1 MSGSDPGLDF
11 GTVFHPEPE
20 PARNGPVRAAARGQ
34 PHGQLRGLPRRR
46 RPAMIALAA
55 ALIGV
60 GILASAALYHRENH
74 QVSVV
79 MVTAPV
85 PVGAAI
91 TSADVGTTTIAAGPG
106 LQTIPSRQLS
116 QVVGLVAATSLRP
129 GTLLVPS
136 EVTGKLSPGPG
147 QDLVPVAV
155 KPSGLPASGLAPG
168 DQVLVVATP
177 AAAGGSGSGAAPV
190 LTQPVP
196 AVVEAVNGVTDQN
209 GFDVVDL
216 LVTSETGPAV
226 AEQAATGQIALVVT
240 HRAGP

>member
-20 PARNGPVRAAARGQ
+20 PARNGPARATAQGQ

-55 ALIGV
+55 ALIGA
-60 GILASAALYHRENH
+60 GILASAALYNRENH

-79 MVTAPV
+79 MVTTPV
-85 PVGAAI
+85 PVGQVI
-91 TSADVGTTTIAAGPG
+91 TSADVGTTSITAGPG
-106 LQTIPSRQLS
+106 LQTIPARQMS

-129 GTLLVPS
+129 GTLLAPS
-136 EVTGKLSPGPG
+136 EVTSKLAPGPG
-147 QDLVPVAV
+147 QDLVPVAI

-168 DQVLVVATP
+168 DQVQVVATP
-177 AAAGGSGSGAAPV
+177 AASGGAGAAPV

-196 AVVEAVNGVTDQN
+196 AVVEAVNAVTDQN

-216 LVTSETGPAV
+216 LVTSGSGPAV

>member
-20 PARNGPVRAAARGQ
+20 PARNGPARAAAPGQ

-55 ALIGV
+55 ALIGA
-60 GILASAALYHRENH
+60 GILASAALYNRENH

-79 MVTAPV
+79 MVTTPV
-85 PVGAAI
+85 AVGQVI
-91 TSADVGTTTIAAGPG
+91 TSADVGTTSIAAGPG
-106 LQTIPSRQLS
+106 LQTIPARQMS

-129 GTLLVPS
+129 GTLLAPS
-136 EVTGKLSPGPG
+136 EVTSKLAPGPG
-147 QDLVPVAV
+147 QDLVPVAI
-155 KPSGLPASGLAPG
+155 KPSGLPASGLTPG

-177 AAAGGSGSGAAPV
+177 AASGGGGAAPV
-190 LTQPVP
+190 LAQPVP
-196 AVVEAVNGVTDQN
+196 AVVEAVNAVTDQN

-216 LVTSETGPAV
+216 LVTSGSGPAV

>member
-20 PARNGPVRAAARGQ
+20 PARNGPARAAAQGQ
-34 PHGQLRGLPRRR
+34 PNGQLRGLPRRR

-55 ALIGV
+55 ALIGA
-60 GILASAALYHRENH
+60 GILASAALYNRENH

-79 MVTAPV
+79 MVTTPV
-85 PVGAAI
+85 PVGQVI
-91 TSADVGTTTIAAGPG
+91 TSGDVGTTSIAAGPG
-106 LQTIPSRQLS
+106 LQTIPARQMS

-129 GTLLVPS
+129 GTLLAPS
-136 EVTGKLSPGPG
+136 EVTSKLAPAPG
-147 QDLVPVAV
+147 QDLVPVAI
-155 KPSGLPASGLAPG
+155 KPSGLPASGLTPG

-177 AAAGGSGSGAAPV
+177 AASGGAGAAPV
-190 LTQPVP
+190 LTQPLP
-196 AVVEAVNGVTDQN
+196 AVVEAVNAVTDQN

-216 LVTSETGPAV
+216 LVSSGSGPAV